1 MLKTHRDL
9 NMRPD
14 LKVISSLVKPGSRVL
29 DLGCGDGSFLRHLQ
43 AERGADVL
51 GIEIDPALVGRCI
64 ANNIPVVQWDFG
76 APLSFLEDG
85 SFDIVILSQ
94 TLQETK
100 EPDKLLQ
107 EIVRIGKLAAVS
119 VINFAHFSCRF
130 QLMFKGEMPRT
141 PQIPYHWYDTPNIH
155 LSTID
160 DFRKLCCELNFE
172 IKEEIP
178 IPARFPRLSKL
189 YPNFFAVGGV
199 FLLKHK

>member
-1 MLKTHRDL
+1 MFNSHRDL

-14 LKVISSLVKPGSRVL
+14 LKVISSLVNPGSRVL
-29 DLGCGDGSFLRHLQ
+29 DLGCGDGAFLRHLR

-51 GIEIDPALVGRCI
+51 GIEIDPDLVGRCI

-76 APLSFLEDG
+76 SPLSFLEDD
-85 SFDIVILSQ
+85 SFDLVILSQ

-107 EIVRIGKLAAVS
+107 EIGRIGKLAAVS

-178 IPARFPRLSKL
+178 IPAKYPRLSKL

-199 FLLKHK
+199 FLLEQK